1 MSFSSRDSEKV
12 SMNAA
17 FPSTLLER
25 EPPQLLDHLKV
36 VVMSELLLRVHL
48 STFFLFVLLP
58 LLKMEKSELL
68 DLEKEKESSR
78 TKLLIASPRKA

>member
-1 MSFSSRDSEKV
+1 MFQLAMEQKSLCLSSFNRTKFLLMSFSSRDSEKV

-36 VVMSELLLRVHL
+36 VVM
-48 STFFLFVLLP
+48 
-58 LLKMEKSELL
+58 
-68 DLEKEKESSR
+68 
-78 TKLLIASPRKA
+78 